1 MSISTEELIQKV
13 REREKDGKITCSE
26 ARKVAEELGVPYEEV
41 GEVCNE
47 LRIKIVACELGC
59 F

>member
-1 MSISTEELIQKV
+1 MSADDKIRQAVLKAA
-13 REREKDGKITCSE
+13 KDGRLSCTM
-26 ARKVAEELGVPYEEV
+26 ARKLAGELQVNPKEI

-47 LRIKIVACELGC
+47 LRIKIYACELGC